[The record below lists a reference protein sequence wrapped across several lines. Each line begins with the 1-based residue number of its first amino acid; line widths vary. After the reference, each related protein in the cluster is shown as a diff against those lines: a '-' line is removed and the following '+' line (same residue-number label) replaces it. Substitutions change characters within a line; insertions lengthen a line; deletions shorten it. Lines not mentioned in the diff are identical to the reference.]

1 MTSRNLVIARRIGIV
16 LAILVTLFPVYYLVL
31 TSLKPTDLLFAVPP
45 RFAFVPSFAAFQQ
58 VLAEGHHRYFLTSLL
73 VSTMSALLA
82 VGLASMGAFAFTYYR
97 FPFREAGFFLC
108 ILGQMFPPVTTLVPI
123 FLMVKMLRLLDHPLG
138 LILPYV
144 AFQVPL
150 VLLIMRGFFR
160 QVPGELY
167 ESASLDG
174 AGTLQLFAKIAL
186 PLTTPGLLASGV
198 LSFIMTWNELLFALV
213 ITSSKAR
220 TASVGL
226 ATFLEAEGSVQW
238 QLVAALGV
246 MTILPVFV
254 FMGAMHRFMV
264 RGLTMGALKG

>member
-1 MTSRNLVIARRIGIV
+1 VRRPLATLRLVGIV
-16 LAILVTLFPVYYLVL
+16 AVVAVTLFPVYYLIL
-31 TSLKPTDLLFAVPP
+31 TSLKPTGLLFEVPP
-45 RFAFVPSFAAFQQ
+45 RFIFRPSFEAFRR
-58 VLAEGHHRYFLTSLL
+58 VLVEGHHRYFLTSLL
-73 VSTMSALLA
+73 VSTVSAFLA

-97 FPFREAGFFLC
+97 FPFREGGFFLC

-123 FLMVKMLRLLDHPLG
+123 FLMVQTLRLLDHPLG

-160 QVPGELY
+160 QVPIELY

-174 AGTLQLFAKIAL
+174 AGTLQLFARIAL

-198 LSFIMTWNELLFALV
+198 LAFILTWNELLFALV
-213 ITSSKAR
+213 LTSSRAR

-226 ATFLEAEGSVQW
+226 ASFLEAEGAVQW

-246 MTILPVFV
+246 LTILPVFL

>member
-1 MTSRNLVIARRIGIV
+1 VGTARWLGIAGAV
-16 LAILVTLFPVYYLVL
+16 LLTLFPVYYLLL

-45 RFAFVPSFAAFQQ
+45 RFVFVPSFLAFQQ
-58 VLAEGHHRYFLTSLL
+58 VLAEGYHRYFLTSLL
-73 VSTMSALLA
+73 VSSVSALSA
-82 VGLASMGAFAFTYYR
+82 VGLASAGAFTFTYYR
-97 FPFREAGFFLC
+97 FPLREASFFLC
-108 ILGQMFPPVTTLVPI
+108 VLGQMFPPVTTLVPI
-123 FLMVKMLRLLDHPLG
+123 FLMVQALQLLDHPLG

-160 QVPGELY
+160 QVPIELY

-174 AGTLQLFAKIAL
+174 AGTLQLFSRIAL

-198 LSFIMTWNELLFALV
+198 LAFILTWNELLFALV
-213 ITSSKAR
+213 LTSSRSR

-238 QLVAALGV
+238 QLVASLGV
-246 MTILPVFV
+246 LTILPVFL
-254 FMGAMHRFMV
+254 FMGLMHRFMV
-264 RGLTMGALKG
+264 KGLTMGALKG

>member
-1 MTSRNLVIARRIGIV
+1 
-16 LAILVTLFPVYYLVL
+16 
-31 TSLKPTDLLFAVPP
+31 
-45 RFAFVPSFAAFQQ
+45 
-58 VLAEGHHRYFLTSLL
+58 
-73 VSTMSALLA
+73 
-82 VGLASMGAFAFTYYR
+82 
-97 FPFREAGFFLC
+97 
-108 ILGQMFPPVTTLVPI
+108 
-123 FLMVKMLRLLDHPLG
+123 
-138 LILPYV
+138 
-144 AFQVPL
+144 
-150 VLLIMRGFFR
+150 MRGFFR

-220 TASVGL
+220 TAAVGL

-246 MTILPVFV
+246 LTIVPVFV

-264 RGLTMGALKG
+264 GGLTMGALKG